1 MSNYVLENIAK
12 YHDLSNE
19 TRDVRLSVAQIR
31 VLNSVLMKIDPENS
45 FMQSEIDELLYMFL
59 DSLNSDSET
68 LNDFTA

>member
-1 MSNYVLENIAK
+1 M
-12 YHDLSNE
+12 SNE
-19 TRDVRLSVAQIR
+19 TRDVRLSVDQIR
-31 VLNSVLMKIDPENS
+31 VLNAVLMKIDPENS

>member
-1 MSNYVLENIAK
+1 M
-12 YHDLSNE
+12 SNE
-19 TRDVRLSVAQIR
+19 TRDIRLSVDQIR
-31 VLNSVLMKIDPENS
+31 VLNAVLMKIDPENS